1 MKCFAGRVFA
11 QGDNQQIINAVSHK
25 TLKLANKNI
34 TGFEINCDSLYR
46 SREYV
51 KKKKTL
57 KKKLYLSLWSFVV
70 RQ

>member
-25 TLKLANKNI
+25 TLKLANENI

-51 KKKKTL
+51 KKKKH
-57 KKKLYLSLWSFVV
+57 
-70 RQ
+70 